1 MAFKH
6 ARARTRAADGVLDCG
21 RVETLRFRFADR
33 SRDDLVLG
41 PGVHAVGTG
50 PDGPRLVGDADDARL
65 QVSVDGR
72 GSWLQLREGASRV
85 HVNGR
90 PVRRMALLRP
100 GDAVHIDGV
109 ELALAGAA
117 PRPVT
122 GTQQPQDEG
131 ATRQVLRGVGGHHH
145 GRCFTLDR
153 PRSLGSAT
161 DSDIRLDGP
170 GIQDRHLLLLPQG
183 ADVVLQMLDEH
194 ASCTVNG
201 HPATEALLGPGDQVV
216 VGNGQ
221 RFVLESPLV
230 RTPAPRPVAR
240 EYSVDDEDTA
250 PVDGAVAGSSW
261 RHLPWVLLAAAL
273 LAGALALLLT
283 WGG

>member
-1 MAFKH
+1 M
-6 ARARTRAADGVLDCG
+6 LDCG

-50 PDGPRLVGDADDARL
+50 PDGPRLVGRAEDARL

-90 PVRRMALLRP
+90 PVRRMALLRA
-100 GDAVHIDGV
+100 GDAVHIGGV
-109 ELALAGAA
+109 ELALAGPA
-117 PRPVT
+117 PRPVRSSPDP
-122 GTQQPQDEG
+122 GDAG
-131 ATRQVLRGVGGHHH
+131 ARQVLRGLGGHHH
-145 GRCFTLDR
+145 GRCFALDR
-153 PRSLGSAT
+153 PLSLGSAA
-161 DSDIRLDGP
+161 DSDIRIEGP
-170 GIQDRHLLLLPQG
+170 GIHDRHLLLWPQG
-183 ADVVLQMLDEH
+183 ADVVLQVADEH
-194 ASCTVNG
+194 VMCAVNG

-221 RFVLESPLV
+221 RFVVESPLV
-230 RTPAPRPVAR
+230 RALMPGPVVRTYPASEDGDAATTAAARPA
-240 EYSVDDEDTA
+240 
-250 PVDGAVAGSSW
+250 GGSSW

-273 LAGALALLLT
+273 IAGALALLLT